1 MRFFF
6 FFFIPIFLF
15 SQEKNKDVVV
25 ASENLSGIGDETN
38 IFMFAL
44 NYSHQFPEFDLKNRF
59 GPNSAIG
66 ISLTKKNNSNYLFTF
81 SGNWIIGNNIK
92 EENIFNP
99 IDGNN
104 GDIINIDG
112 QIPIIRLFE
121 RGAQL
126 HFDFG
131 KKIELNINNAESGII
146 PSFGLGYVYHKI
158 FIETLMGEIPQLNEN
173 LLKGYDRLTGGFSLK
188 QSIMFMYLSN
198 NQKINFHIGLE
209 IIECWTKDLRIQNY
223 STGIT
228 ENENRFDLFIGLKA
242 GWILPLRKR
251 TTSSF
256 YYY

>member
-1 MRFFF
+1 MRFILFL
-6 FFFIPIFLF
+6 FIPIFIL
-15 SQEKNKDVVV
+15 SQEKN
-25 ASENLSGIGDETN
+25 DETN

-44 NYSHQFPEFDLKNRF
+44 NYSYQLPEFDLKNRF

-66 ISLTKKNNSNYLFTF
+66 ATFTKKNNSNYLFSF
-81 SGNWIIGNNIK
+81 SGNLITGMNTPSIN
-92 EENIFNP
+92 EVLAP
-99 IDGNN
+99 INGNN

-131 KKIELNINNAESGII
+131 KKIDLNINNSESGII
-146 PSFGLGYVYHKI
+146 PSIGFGYVYHKI
-158 FIETLMGEIPQLNEN
+158 FIETLMGEIPQLNAE
-173 LLKGYDRLTGGFSLK
+173 LQKGYDRLTGGFSLK
-188 QSIMFMYLSN
+188 QSLMFMYLSDN
-198 NQKINFHIGLE
+198 EKINFHIGLE
-209 IIECWTKDLRIQNY
+209 FIECWTKDLRVQNY
-223 STGIT
+223 STGTI
-228 ENENRFDLFIGLKA
+228 ENESRFDVFIGLKV

>member
-6 FFFIPIFLF
+6 FLFIPIFIF
-15 SQEKNKDVVV
+15 SQEKNKDVSVT
-25 ASENLSGIGDETN
+25 SENLSGIGDETN

-92 EENIFNP
+92 EETIFNP

-223 STGIT
+223 STGIA